1 VVTGSCVLQR
11 MSGYFLF
18 EFIIC
23 HGRELAREVS
33 AVHFDA
39 RQLRRG
45 DISLH
50 DRKVLLKECFDEA
63 IINPEDACLDADVLR
78 CKAKA
83 QYAGQPSHAP
93 LPRHHHHRLHSSA
106 AAQPKATSFFP
117 HTSTLHLCTWAL
129 WGPILWLSEVR
140 I

>member
-1 VVTGSCVLQR
+1 
-11 MSGYFLF
+11 
-18 EFIIC
+18 
-23 HGRELAREVS
+23 
-33 AVHFDA
+33 
-39 RQLRRG
+39 
-45 DISLH
+45 LH

-106 AAQPKATSFFP
+106 AAQPKATSFFSTYI
-117 HTSTLHLCTWAL
+117 HTAFVHL
-129 WGPILWLSEVR
+129 GPLGANFVAV
-140 I
+140 